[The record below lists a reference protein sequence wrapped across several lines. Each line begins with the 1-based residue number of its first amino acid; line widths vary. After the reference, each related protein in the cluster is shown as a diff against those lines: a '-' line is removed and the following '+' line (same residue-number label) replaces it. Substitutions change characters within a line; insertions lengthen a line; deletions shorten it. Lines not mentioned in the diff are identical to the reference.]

1 MVWGG
6 LGLLASTT
14 GFAVKTVGIF
24 GSAALDTAEGIWN
37 LAIHVPI
44 INEAVNIL
52 DTIGIDLTTI
62 FQDTTIVRSSR
73 TGGDTPVPSTSLK
86 NISVYNNGER
96 YIIVKDKLVEYLSRT
111 LYNDVKQI
119 LDANPDEFQG
129 DKVLANGGTSIGG
142 AIYNRVDTQLIDGFN
157 RYFNFPEWSVD
168 YIYGEDIDRLVGA
181 VVSESTG
188 TTILSN
194 TGNRTSQVFMLT
206 RKSARP
212 SMFVLDEA
220 VKDPNAYRGQDPNP
234 RGIVF

>member
-1 MVWGG
+1 M
-6 LGLLASTT
+6 
-14 GFAVKTVGIF
+14 
-24 GSAALDTAEGIWN
+24 
-37 LAIHVPI
+37 
-44 INEAVNIL
+44 
-52 DTIGIDLTTI
+52 
-62 FQDTTIVRSSR
+62 
-73 TGGDTPVPSTSLK
+73 
-86 NISVYNNGER
+86 
-96 YIIVKDKLVEYLSRT
+96 
-111 LYNDVKQI
+111 
-119 LDANPDEFQG
+119 
-129 DKVLANGGTSIGG
+129 LANGGTSIGG